1 LNQHLYNYS
10 AALRFLGPQGFAGPH
25 GLAAFFFAGPHG
37 LAASFLGPQGFFCS
51 APAGVLGA
59 SADCANGA
67 AVKPAK
73 AIANAATV
81 DFLDIYFLCKIKLMN
96 EQGL

>member
-1 LNQHLYNYS
+1 MRLSQHFLNYS
-10 AALRFLGPQGFAGPH
+10 AALRFLGPHGLAGPQ

-37 LAASFLGPQGFFCS
+37 LAVSFFGPHGLFCS
-51 APAGVLGA
+51 APAGFVGA

-67 AVKPAK
+67 VAKPAK

-81 DFLDIYFLCKIKLMN
+81 DFLFISISY
-96 EQGL
+96 